1 MASEQFVENR
11 AESVDIC
18 GAADSCIVTDR
29 LLGRH
34 VTGRS
39 HYLLRARDGA
49 PMFHQPGEAEIS
61 QVRFAVSVQQNISWL
76 DVSMQNAVFVC
87 VVHSAGDFRDEFCC
101 LPGRYRTM
109 IDDFVE
115 PISFNKPHAEV
126 ARPIAL
132 ANLVDGNDPRIIK
145 LRRRFRFPAKAFQV
159 RVSGKPTN
167 ADDLYRDRAAKAP
180 LPGAEYDALT
190 AATNLLQ

>member
-1 MASEQFVENR
+1 FPVPRTRLPWLRIQQQPNRFVGCSSGKRRMASEQFVENR

-87 VVHSAGDFRDEFCC
+87 VCTVRATFAMSSAACR
-101 LPGRYRTM
+101 
-109 IDDFVE
+109 
-115 PISFNKPHAEV
+115 
-126 ARPIAL
+126 
-132 ANLVDGNDPRIIK
+132 VDIGP
-145 LRRRFRFPAKAFQV
+145 
-159 RVSGKPTN
+159 
-167 ADDLYRDRAAKAP
+167 
-180 LPGAEYDALT
+180 
-190 AATNLLQ
+190 